1 MNARERVATV
11 LNGGIPDRV
20 PIHDGYWQTTIER
33 WQREGLPTGVS
44 PEDYFDLEMVW
55 IGGDWTLQLPERVVS
70 QGEQSRTY
78 WDDMGAL
85 RSDLRTDI
93 GWTTQWRDFSI
104 KTRDDWL
111 KYRERMAFNPS
122 RIPASAMAAYQRARA
137 QGKFVCYQAH
147 ACFHPTW
154 MKIGMEQEM
163 MWMLE
168 QPEWMHEMFAAHTTL
183 ILEIFDAMWDMGMA
197 FDGALIADDL
207 GYQANPLISPR
218 LYRELVWP
226 YHKQVC
232 DHLAERGVKSLLHS
246 DGNIAPLIPHFIEAG
261 FAGLHPLEAKAG
273 LDVCQLKPQYGDRL
287 VLFGNID
294 ARKLSGSKEEIEEE
308 IAGKVSMAKERG
320 GYIYH
325 SDHSVPNTVS
335 FENYCFALE
344 CVKRYGTY

>member
-1 MNARERVATV
+1 MNARERITTV

-33 WQREGLPTGVS
+33 WQREGMPTDVA
-44 PEDYFDLEMVW
+44 PQDYFDLEMVW
-55 IGGDWTLQLPERVVS
+55 IAGDWTLQLPERVVS
-70 QGEQSRTY
+70 EEEHSRTY
-78 WDDMGAL
+78 WDEMGAL

-93 GWTTQWRDFSI
+93 GWTSQWRDFSI
-104 KTRDDWL
+104 KSREDWL
-111 KYRERMAFNPS
+111 KYKERMAFNPS
-122 RIPASAMAAYQRARA
+122 RIPASAMARYERARV
-137 QGKFVCYQAH
+137 QDKFICYQAH
-147 ACFHPTW
+147 GCFHPTW

-183 ILEIFDAMWDMGMA
+183 ILDIFDAMWEMGMA

-207 GYQANPLISPR
+207 GYQASPLISPR
-218 LYRELVWP
+218 LYRELVLP

-232 DHLAERGVKSLLHS
+232 DHLAERGLKAMLHS
-246 DGNIAPLIPHFIEAG
+246 DGNVAPLIPLFIDAG

-273 LDVCQLKPQYGDRL
+273 LDVRQLKPQYGDRL

-294 ARKLSGSKEEIEEE
+294 ARKLSGTKEEIEEE
-308 IAGKVSMAKERG
+308 IADKVTAAKQGG

-325 SDHSVPNTVS
+325 SDHSVPNSVS
-335 FENYCFALE
+335 FENYCFALD
-344 CVKRYGTY
+344 CVKRYGAY